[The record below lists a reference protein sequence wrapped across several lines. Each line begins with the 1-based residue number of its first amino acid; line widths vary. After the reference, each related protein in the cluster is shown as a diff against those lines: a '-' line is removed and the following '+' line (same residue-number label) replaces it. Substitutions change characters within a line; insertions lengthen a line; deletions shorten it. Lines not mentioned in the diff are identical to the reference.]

1 LWTKLRRQRVYKVVV
16 RQRIVG
22 KIPEIPNRSIQ
33 NKAIRK
39 ERAHPMM
46 SRFQTRNKIR
56 RLMQVPG
63 CLVIYPDSIRSK
75 EEQERIMII
84 TTTISMILKISR
96 VRVNQIRKVINTRM
110 R

>member
-1 LWTKLRRQRVYKVVV
+1 MWTKLRRQRVYKVVV

-75 EEQERIMII
+75 EERIMII
-84 TTTISMILKISR
+84 TTTISMVLKILR
-96 VRVNQIRKVINTRM
+96 VRASQIRKVINTRM

>member
-1 LWTKLRRQRVYKVVV
+1 MWTKLRRQRAFKVVV

-75 EEQERIMII
+75 EERIMII

-96 VRVNQIRKVINTRM
+96 VRASRIRKVINTRLQ
-110 R
+110 